1 MSELKV
7 YNTLS
12 RRKEAFQPST
22 PGQVRMYVCG
32 VTVYDYCHLGH
43 ARCYVAFDAIRR
55 YLKYR
60 GYAVTYIQNI
70 TDIDDKIIARARQ
83 EGGSGEIKERVRELA
98 ERYAAAYGED
108 MARLNVLSADGYPKA
123 TENIAGMHKIIGGL
137 MEKGIAYR
145 TPGGVFFSVDAFP
158 AYGGLSRRNLEEMQ
172 AGARVKVDGEKKNPL
187 DFALWK
193 AAAPDEPAWESPWG
207 PGRPGW
213 HIECSAM
220 SISRLGPSF
229 DIHGGGQDLIFP
241 HHENEKAQSEA
252 YTGQPF
258 VRYWL
263 HNGFITIDRE
273 KMSKSLGNV
282 ANLRDLFRAFSPR
295 VLRHFLLG
303 THYRSPIDFSPEG
316 LAGSRSALERLDNCW
331 GDAEAKWGK
340 IAAREADP
348 AAISAFA
355 AAMDDDFNTAAAL
368 GLAHSLAMEYFQ
380 SPDAPSARA
389 KVAAMVSICEVLG
402 LELENPVHPY
412 RGPIPPVDDSQLAGI
427 VAETDELLARPV
439 PDEKTVLRLALQR
452 AVLRKHKKWD
462 LADSVRKKLL
472 ECGVTIR
479 DRPDGFF
486 SLVYYPEELAKK
498 IEDRKGSAGS

>member
-12 RRKEAFQPST
+12 RRKEAFRPST

-70 TDIDDKIIARARQ
+70 TDIDDKIIARARK
-83 EGGSGEIKERVRELA
+83 EGGAGGIKERVRELA
-98 ERYAAAYGED
+98 ERYAAAYAED
-108 MARLNVLSADGYPKA
+108 MDLLNVLPADGYPKA
-123 TENIAGMHKIIGGL
+123 TENITGMHKIIVGL

-158 AYGGLSRRNLEEMQ
+158 AYGELSRRNLEEMQ

-220 SISRLGPSF
+220 SIARLGPSF

-263 HNGFITIDRE
+263 HNGFITINRE

-282 ANLRDLFRAFSPR
+282 ANLRDLFPSFSPR

-316 LAGSRSALERLDNCW
+316 LAGSKDAIKRLEGCW
-331 GDAEAKWGK
+331 GDAENKWGR
-340 IAAREADP
+340 ITPEEADLHAL
-348 AAISAFA
+348 AAFNE
-355 AAMDDDFNTAAAL
+355 AMDDDFNTAAAL
-368 GLAHSLAMEYFQ
+368 GLAYSLAIEYFQ
-380 SPDAPSARA
+380 APDSPSART
-389 KVAAMVSICEVLG
+389 KIAAMLAICEVLG
-402 LELENPVHPY
+402 LKLINN
-412 RGPIPPVDDSQLAGI
+412 VDPWKNRVPNFNKSQLDIHINNVEALLRRPIMGEQD
-427 VAETDELLARPV
+427 VVLLARV
-439 PDEKTVLRLALQR
+439 RSMLRNSRQ
-452 AVLRKHKKWD
+452 WN
-462 LADSVRKKLL
+462 LADTIRNKLL
-472 ECGVTIR
+472 EYSVAIR
-479 DRPDGFF
+479 DRPDGLF

-498 IEDRKGSAGS
+498 IEDRKGNVGS